1 MDLVFETEI
10 DEKFRWNENF
20 EADTLSSNFENENK
34 SKVSLKLFR
43 NDVRKMLK
51 LCFALTLGHHKV
63 DLEIPNWAFSL
74 QLR

>member
-20 EADTLSSNFENENK
+20 EADTLSSNFKIKSE
-34 SKVSLKLFR
+34 SKVLLKLFR

-51 LCFALTLGHHKV
+51 LCFTLTFGHHKV
-63 DLEIPNWAFSL
+63 DL
-74 QLR
+74 